1 MAIKVTATKVTTRVT
16 TKVMTTPRSRGT
28 AKTKA
33 LTNNRKMMT
42 LALTIFTVPPRS
54 QRQLENQWLRM
65 MAGVTTTLS
74 IQARAPRRQHSKLLR
89 LMTVGHIMIM
99 SRVESPLNLNSSINS
114 SIIRITI
121 RQATIKGM
129 TSTTKINI
137 TIKIKATTVRPTQV
151 MISSTT
157 MVINRTTST
166 LSSRTTSKNTRNRLP
181 RPPIKMTMTSTCRTS
196 TARKRR
202 LSRSNKHTSQVTMLS
217 NNIRRLSRPTRSQLN
232 LPINSSSTSRA
243 TRRLQRDPNRR
254 LTSTWLMLWV
264 TTQPT
269 KLHKIWR
276 WRMQRKEHSIARLTT
291 LRRATRATSTLIR
304 KLMNLA
310 STRNKCMRR

>member
-1 MAIKVTATKVTTRVT
+1 
-16 TKVMTTPRSRGT
+16 
-28 AKTKA
+28 
-33 LTNNRKMMT
+33 
-42 LALTIFTVPPRS
+42 
-54 QRQLENQWLRM
+54 M
-65 MAGVTTTLS
+65 MAGVTTTLL

-114 SIIRITI
+114 SISRITI
-121 RQATIKGM
+121 RLATIKGM

-137 TIKIKATTVRPTQV
+137 TIKIKATTIRPTQA

-181 RPPIKMTMTSTCRTS
+181 RPPSKMTMTSTCRTS

-202 LSRSNKHTSQVTMLS
+202 LSRSNKHTRQVTQLS
-217 NNIRRLSRPTRSQLN
+217 SNIRRLSRPTRSQLN
-232 LPINSSSTSRA
+232 LPINSSSTSSSTSRA

-269 KLHKIWR
+269 RLHQIWR

>member
-1 MAIKVTATKVTTRVT
+1 
-16 TKVMTTPRSRGT
+16 
-28 AKTKA
+28 
-33 LTNNRKMMT
+33 MT

-54 QRQLENQWLRM
+54 QKQLENQWLRM

-99 SRVESPLNLNSSINS
+99 SRVESPLNLNSSIS
-114 SIIRITI
+114 RSTI
-121 RQATIKGM
+121 RLATIKAI

-137 TIKIKATTVRPTQV
+137 TTKIRATTVRPTQA
-151 MISSTT
+151 MINTT
-157 MVINRTTST
+157 IKAINRTTST
-166 LSSRTTSKNTRNRLP
+166 LNSRTTSKNTRNRLP
-181 RPPIKMTMTSTCRTS
+181 RPPSKMTMTSTCRTS

-217 NNIRRLSRPTRSQLN
+217 NNIRRLSRPTKSQLN

-243 TRRLQRDPNRR
+243 TRRLQRDPNPR
-254 LTSTWLMLWV
+254 LTSTLLMLWV

-269 KLHKIWR
+269 KLHKI
-276 WRMQRKEHSIARLTT
+276 
-291 LRRATRATSTLIR
+291 
-304 KLMNLA
+304 
-310 STRNKCMRR
+310 